1 MAVLLASTRYHK
13 PVGNLL
19 RGYLEI
25 FCSQPLQGLFL
36 LRNEI
41 YGYYSWLFFTTSR
54 HLVPRSS
61 RWKDLA
67 AFLRSARRSAAFL
80 QRIFYRRE
88 FFLNYFKYNVYI
100 YMYRSTTIFEE
111 WRDCLTRMQ
120 LNFEILAGQ
129 HGHVCKCSGTK
140 TSGRG
145 RRNGSRLEN
154 LLFTTGLYNHLAMH
168 LFAESKVHLRN
179 RKHVLSICSGRK
191 NEPVL
196 LSRTPP
202 SPWAQSSTALR
213 NTCFS
218 SLP

>member
-13 PVGNLL
+13 PLGNLL

-100 YMYRSTTIFEE
+100 CTEAQQFSRNEEIVWRGCSWISKFSRASMVTCANVPGQKRREEEEGMAAGWKTCCLRLGCITTLLCTFLPRAKCIFEIGNMCCQYVPE
-111 WRDCLTRMQ
+111 GRMNLSCCLELLHPR
-120 LNFEILAGQ
+120 
-129 HGHVCKCSGTK
+129 GH
-140 TSGRG
+140 
-145 RRNGSRLEN
+145 
-154 LLFTTGLYNHLAMH
+154 
-168 LFAESKVHLRN
+168 N
-179 RKHVLSICSGRK
+179 RPR
-191 NEPVL
+191 P
-196 LSRTPP
+196 
-202 SPWAQSSTALR
+202 
-213 NTCFS
+213 
-218 SLP
+218 